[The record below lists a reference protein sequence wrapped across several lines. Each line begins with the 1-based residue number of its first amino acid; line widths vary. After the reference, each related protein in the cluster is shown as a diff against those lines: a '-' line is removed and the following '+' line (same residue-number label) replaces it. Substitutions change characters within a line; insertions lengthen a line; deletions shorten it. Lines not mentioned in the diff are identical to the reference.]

1 MGGLSRKLPGQR
13 NNKCLKKW
21 QFSDIGTFKGLANLV
36 VWLCITPIPKSMTPF
51 GLSKKAANGLK
62 QRPKM
67 NGVLDFPNL
76 PYFTDGDVKL
86 TQSDAILRHLGR
98 KHGLYGG
105 SEKQA
110 GHIDMLI
117 DTAKDIKMALI
128 MPNVVMKNLEE
139 KKAEVITAQDA
150 KFKQLSEFLG
160 GKSFLAGNDVTIA
173 DFAMYD
179 ALKWFQEL
187 DSSLISKH
195 SNLCEYFERF
205 ENVPKVKSFLN
216 GPGYM
221 KNFFP
226 PFASFGGNRA

>member
-1 MGGLSRKLPGQR
+1 MALHYTDTKVDDTVWVIQEGG
-13 NNKCLKKW
+13 KW
-21 QFSDIGTFKGLANLV
+21 FEA
-36 VWLCITPIPKSMTPF
+36 
-51 GLSKKAANGLK
+51 KAKNEWG
-62 QRPKM
+62 
-67 NGVLDFPNL
+67 LDFPNL

-128 MPNVVMKNLEE
+128 MPNVVMKNLVSLWQKKKISHSLILPYDFQEE
-139 KKAEVITAQDA
+139 KKAEVISGQDA

-179 ALKWFQEL
+179 ALKWFHEL

-195 SNLCEYFERF
+195 SNLCEYLERF

>member
-1 MGGLSRKLPGQR
+1 MV
-13 NNKCLKKW
+13 
-21 QFSDIGTFKGLANLV
+21 LV
-36 VWLCITPIPKSMTPF
+36 F
-51 GLSKKAANGLK
+51 
-62 QRPKM
+62 
-67 NGVLDFPNL
+67 LDFTF
-76 PYFTDGDVKL
+76 YF
-86 TQSDAILRHLGR
+86 Q
-98 KHGLYGG
+98 
-105 SEKQA
+105 
-110 GHIDMLI
+110 
-117 DTAKDIKMALI
+117 
-128 MPNVVMKNLEE
+128 EE

-195 SNLCEYFERF
+195 SNLCEYLERF

>member
-1 MGGLSRKLPGQR
+1 MAVFGYWNIQGLGQPCRMALHYTETKVDDTVWVIQEGG
-13 NNKCLKKW
+13 KW
-21 QFSDIGTFKGLANLV
+21 FEA
-36 VWLCITPIPKSMTPF
+36 
-51 GLSKKAANGLK
+51 KAKNEWG
-62 QRPKM
+62 
-67 NGVLDFPNL
+67 LDFPNL

-179 ALKWFQEL
+179 ALKWFHEL

-195 SNLCEYFERF
+195 SNLCEYLERF